1 MVTEDQFLNIYNEYY
16 QKIIHYLS
24 RIVGPDEAEDITQ
37 DVFDKVSRSIKE
49 FRGDSKLSTWVYRI
63 ATNTAIDRLRSAAY
77 KHSSK
82 HGPIE
87 EAAGLEDQSVWT
99 TQTPTAT
106 DQTLIRKEMSECVI
120 EFVDNLAPDYKTVIV
135 LSELEG
141 FANKEIAEILGIS
154 LNNVK
159 MRLHRARA
167 KLKATLNEGCD
178 FYHDEESTLA
188 CDRKSSQILP
198 KPPEKYQ
205 P

>member
-1 MVTEDQFLNIYNEYY
+1 MVTEDEFANIYTEYY
-16 QKIIHYLS
+16 QKIIQYLS
-24 RIVGPDEAEDITQ
+24 KIVGPDEAEDITQ
-37 DVFDKVSRSIKE
+37 DVFDKVSRRIKD
-49 FRGDSKLSTWVYRI
+49 FRGDSKLSTWIYRI

-77 KHSSK
+77 KNTSK

-99 TQTPTAT
+99 TQKPKAT

-120 EFVDNLAPDYKTVIV
+120 EFVDTLPPDYKTVIV

-154 LNNVK
+154 LDNVK

-178 FYHDEESTLA
+178 FYQDEQSTLA
-188 CDRKSSQILP
+188 CDRKSSLILP
-198 KPPEKYQ
+198 KPPR
-205 P
+205 